1 MLKAALDELWN
12 EGYKFSLNVY
22 FTPTELSPYMNIHG
36 RYSYDELEAIMDETD
51 LLICPSVWY
60 ETFGYTV
67 LEALSFGVPVLV
79 SDTVGA
85 KDIIPD
91 DCGKIFTDKEDLK
104 NIIKS
109 LKTSELLSWNENI
122 TKAKIAFDVKNMVES
137 LMNLYMER

>member
-1 MLKAALDELWN
+1 MSENRCHKVSA
-12 EGYKFSLNVY
+12 
-22 FTPTELSPYMNIHG
+22 
-36 RYSYDELEAIMDETD
+36 
-51 LLICPSVWY
+51 CPSVWY

>member
-1 MLKAALDELWN
+1 
-12 EGYKFSLNVY
+12 
-22 FTPTELSPYMNIHG
+22 MNIHG

-91 DCGKIFTDKEDLK
+91 DWKNFHRQGGSEKHYQIPED
-104 NIIKS
+104 
-109 LKTSELLSWNENI
+109 E
-122 TKAKIAFDVKNMVES
+122 
-137 LMNLYMER
+137 

>member
-1 MLKAALDELWN
+1 
-12 EGYKFSLNVY
+12 
-22 FTPTELSPYMNIHG
+22 MNIHG

-67 LEALSFGVPVLV
+67 WAALSFGVPVLV

>member
-22 FTPTELSPYMNIHG
+22 FTPTELSPYMNING

-51 LLICPSVWY
+51 LLICPSVLY

>member
-79 SDTVGA
+79 TPNISLVIDLANAVME
-85 KDIIPD
+85 
-91 DCGKIFTDKEDLK
+91 TDFR
-104 NIIKS
+104 
-109 LKTSELLSWNENI
+109 KTGRSYCYEL
-122 TKAKIAFDVKNMVES
+122 VKKY
-137 LMNLYMER
+137 L